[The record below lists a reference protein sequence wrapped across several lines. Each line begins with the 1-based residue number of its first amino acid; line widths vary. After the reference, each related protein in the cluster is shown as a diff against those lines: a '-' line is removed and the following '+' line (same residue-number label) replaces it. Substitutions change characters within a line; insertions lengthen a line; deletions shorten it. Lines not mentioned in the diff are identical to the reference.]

1 MLKRL
6 TCGLLLLLAA
16 QVQAEEAAAPAQ
28 PNNAYAYYALD
39 PEIITNYITD
49 GSQMGYVR
57 IKVEIMVDN
66 NADLALVEK
75 HDPLIR
81 DALNRILGKQTA
93 EQVRSLKGREE
104 IRKECQ
110 AKLNQLLVEETGHK
124 VIRELIFTNY
134 LYQ

>member
-6 TCGLLLLLAA
+6 TCGMLLLLAA
-16 QVQAEEAAAPAQ
+16 QVQAEEAPA
-28 PNNAYAYYALD
+28 NTGYAYYALD

-49 GSQMGYVR
+49 GTQMGYVR

-66 NADLALVEK
+66 NTDLGLVEK

>member
-6 TCGLLLLLAA
+6 TCGLLMLLAA
-16 QVQAEEAAAPAQ
+16 QVQAEEAAPQAQ
-28 PNNAYAYYALD
+28 PANAYAYYALD

-110 AKLNQLLVEETGHK
+110 AKLNQLLVEETGRK
-124 VIRELIFTNY
+124 LIRELIFTNY

>member
-6 TCGLLLLLAA
+6 TCGMLLLLAA
-16 QVQAEEAAAPAQ
+16 QVQAEEAAAPA
-28 PNNAYAYYALD
+28 NTGYAYYALD

-49 GSQMGYVR
+49 GTQMGYVR

-66 NADLALVEK
+66 NTDLGLVEK